1 MPTKQEVAE
10 SFGAD
15 AQRYDRTR
23 PSYPQELIERIA
35 TDASVLDVGCGT
47 GIAARQFQA
56 AGCTVL
62 GVDVD
67 PRMAELA
74 PVEVEIAR
82 FEDWDPRGR
91 RFDVVAS
98 AQTWH
103 WIDPVAGAKKAAEV
117 SDTLAVFWNVMKPAP
132 EIARAF
138 AAVYERVAPDLP
150 FKPWATLDAY
160 DGIIDRAAQG
170 MQPHFAE
177 PERLRIPWERE
188 YTRDEWLEQV
198 PTHGG
203 HNRLPPDVQAQLLE
217 GIGAAV
223 DALGGRFTMTYYAA
237 ALIASASRST

>member
-1 MPTKQEVAE
+1 MPTTQEIAE
-10 SFGAD
+10 SFGVD
-15 AQRYDRTR
+15 AARYERTR
-23 PSYPQELIERIA
+23 PGYPQELIERIA

-47 GIAARQFQA
+47 GIASRQFQA

-67 PRMAELA
+67 PRMAALA
-74 PVEVEIAR
+74 PIEVEVAR

-103 WIDPVAGAKKAAEV
+103 WIDPAAGAAKAAAV
-117 SDTLAVFWNVMKPAP
+117 SGRLAVFWNVMDPAP
-132 EIARAF
+132 ELARAF
-138 AAVYERVAPDLP
+138 AAVYARVAPDLP
-150 FKPWATLDAY
+150 FKPWAPGNAY
-160 DGIIDRAAQG
+160 DGILERTAAA
-170 MQPHFAE
+170 MEPHFAA
-177 PERLRIPWERE
+177 PEQVRIRWERE

-203 HNRLPPDVQAQLLE
+203 HNRLPSDVQARLLE

-223 DALGGRFTMTYYAA
+223 DALGGRFTMTYCAA
-237 ALIASASRST
+237 ASIASASRST